1 MNKKKWFIV
10 SILLAVLA
18 GAAFYFLYFIKT
30 PTYALNETRLA
41 VKEHDTTKFTRYVD
55 VNSVMD
61 NAFDDIIK
69 AESKINNDNIF
80 SNPFALGIL
89 HMLKPSVVELMSKEA
104 VERVAQTKQDA
115 ASSAQPVDPV
125 PDAMKRNLE
134 RHIPLDKMTV
144 KDLQLTKHDG
154 DNATA
159 SLLLHDGT
167 LDKDFVAELVMQ
179 HNEKGDWQIKKV
191 GNLSTLIEQF
201 VAAKR
206 AKQAAENKPI
216 MERLNKALQAT
227 SERLTI
233 TKDPNDEKHTA
244 TLTATIMAKN
254 TSDVA
259 IKRMYYDVMVFNN
272 KDKQIYSYPEH
283 YQGYIAPG
291 QAVEL
296 TTKKTLN
303 EMLPD
308 DKALMNFDV
317 ANEKIKIQVT
327 YISFDNGNVL
337 SPKDYV
343 E

>member
-1 MNKKKWFIV
+1 
-10 SILLAVLA
+10 
-18 GAAFYFLYFIKT
+18 
-30 PTYALNETRLA
+30 
-41 VKEHDTTKFTRYVD
+41 
-55 VNSVMD
+55 
-61 NAFDDIIK
+61 
-69 AESKINNDNIF
+69 
-80 SNPFALGIL
+80 
-89 HMLKPSVVELMSKEA
+89 
-104 VERVAQTKQDA
+104 
-115 ASSAQPVDPV
+115 
-125 PDAMKRNLE
+125 
-134 RHIPLDKMTV
+134 
-144 KDLQLTKHDG
+144 
-154 DNATA
+154 
-159 SLLLHDGT
+159 
-167 LDKDFVAELVMQ
+167 MQ

-244 TLTATIMAKN
+244 ILTATIMAKN

-327 YISFDNGNVL
+327 YIAFDNGNVL